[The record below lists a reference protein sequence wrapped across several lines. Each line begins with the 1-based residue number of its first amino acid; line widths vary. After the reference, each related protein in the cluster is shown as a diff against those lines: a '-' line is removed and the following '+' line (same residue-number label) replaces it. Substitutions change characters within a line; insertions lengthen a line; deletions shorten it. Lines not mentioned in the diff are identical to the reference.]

1 MRLEMEEKTT
11 GWLGGREA
19 GMELTSIGLEGSPG
33 EGQGQGQG
41 RLGKRGVRSKAG
53 LQEEERQEEGRRR
66 RNNQTPEQPMK
77 KVDVEEEERV
87 FLPAEVEVEGLR
99 DWAREEGSGEKAALV
114 EVNNR
119 SLAVFKF
126 GRSLLATEARC
137 PHAGG
142 PLQLGDIEV
151 CFLTS

>member
-1 MRLEMEEKTT
+1 MA
-11 GWLGGREA
+11 GWREGGREA
-19 GMELTSIGLEGSPG
+19 GLELTSIGLEGSPG
-33 EGQGQGQG
+33 LGQGS
-41 RLGKRGVRSKAG
+41 LGERGVRSKAG
-53 LQEEERQEEGRRR
+53 LGEEERQEEGRRR
-66 RNNQTPEQPMK
+66 RNNQTPEQPIK
-77 KVDVEEEERV
+77 KVELEEEERV
-87 FLPAEVEVEGLR
+87 FLPAEVEVDGLR

-126 GRSLLATEARC
+126 GPSLLATEARC

-151 CFLTS
+151 